1 MEAVGIAPTSAEPAA
16 MRLRVFP
23 SESDLGLRLG
33 RSAGHV
39 AGAMPSY
46 ECPRPI
52 EGVTGWVSPL
62 LKPLTR
68 DAGFPERLPQ
78 TAS

>member
-1 MEAVGIAPTSAEPAA
+1 MEAAGTAPASAEPAA